1 MRYDF
6 EWNPTKTMKK
16 EDDFSKGERGK
27 FSHPD
32 VEFHI
37 PIYLEPDLA
46 EFVQTLAT
54 EIGSKEA
61 T

>member
-1 MRYDF
+1 
-6 EWNPTKTMKK
+6 MKK

-27 FSHPD
+27 FYHPD